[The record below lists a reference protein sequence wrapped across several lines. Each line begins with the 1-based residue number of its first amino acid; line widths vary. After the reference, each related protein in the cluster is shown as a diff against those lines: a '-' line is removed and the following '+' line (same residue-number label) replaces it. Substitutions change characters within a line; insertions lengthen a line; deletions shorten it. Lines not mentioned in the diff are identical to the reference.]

1 MTLMCLG
8 CLQGVSGVTHIDRFD
23 TSEFTTKFAGEVKD
37 LNIENFIN
45 KKNAR
50 RLDDVIKYILVS
62 GKQVQSALLRHIGTY
77 LWQISNVVRG
87 TMHSSTASL
96 V

>member
-1 MTLMCLG
+1 MSLHMTLMCLS

-62 GKQVQSALLRHIGTY
+62 GKQV
-77 LWQISNVVRG
+77 
-87 TMHSSTASL
+87 
-96 V
+96 